1 LHRNISTPTAL
12 FATYFPI
19 NIMKEED
26 ILARQSR
33 PQRHSTWV
41 PKNRDWRYATGV
53 FTHDDNQDAPK
64 DRSAWD
70 TMDYDYQVAEPRQ
83 SRSRSGSGRSEY
95 NNKALSRSGS
105 PSATPDGAKK
115 RPLLDLPNATVRVEA
130 FTKKAKTAK
139 RNVWMSVSRHHW
151 ISASEVEGE
160 EEPDYK
166 TCSLVVRL
174 CFSGKL
180 IIEDVLPRAAT
191 LRSINNSQALST
203 PKKAKIPHDTST
215 PATARTT
222 ASLYAPDVLDS
233 VEPLQTSTL
242 FQRTWFDETKDFNMQ
257 AVRGVIQKPGSTG
270 KDLGVNY
277 TWYTDAVPVDALL
290 PPGVPLSAKEIM
302 AYYPHHVRWRGMM
315 IRLTNN
321 DCRGADMLGMQVGPR
336 LRGPY
341 RTTHS

>member
-1 LHRNISTPTAL
+1 
-12 FATYFPI
+12 
-19 NIMKEED
+19 MKEED

-70 TMDYDYQVAEPRQ
+70 NMDYDYQVAEPRQ
-83 SRSRSGSGRSEY
+83 SRSRSGSGQSEY

-115 RPLLDLPNATVRVEA
+115 RPLLDPPNATVRVEA
-130 FTKKAKTAK
+130 FTKKAKTSK
-139 RNVWMSVSRHHW
+139 RNVWMSVSRRYC
-151 ISASEVEGE
+151 ISASDVKGE
-160 EEPDYK
+160 EEPEYK

-180 IIEDVLPRAAT
+180 IIEDALPRAVIP
-191 LRSINNSQALST
+191 RSIDNSQALST
-203 PKKAKIPHDTST
+203 PMKAKILLDTST

-222 ASLYAPDVLDS
+222 ASLYAPNVQDS
-233 VEPLQTSTL
+233 VEPLHTYSL
-242 FQRTWFDETKDFNMQ
+242 FQRTWFDETKDFNMR
-257 AVRGVIQKPGSTG
+257 AVRGAIQKPGSPG

-290 PPGVPLSAKEIM
+290 PPGIPLSAKEIM

-315 IRLTNN
+315 IRLANN
-321 DCRGADMLGMQVGPR
+321 DYRGADIMGMQVGPC
-336 LRGPY
+336 LREPF